1 MSSRRFALLAAI
13 LATLS
18 LTLFVAPGLAIRKA
32 IVVQLFGPKMV
43 RAQVL
48 EKSGAQMNLDRGVIT
63 QVNGT
68 QLTLREF
75 DGRIQSIPLSTSTQV
90 IHFGHQLP
98 LSWLA
103 ARWRVL
109 VTWPTTGAAEYVD
122 VEKIPRTR
130 GKSGL
135 PLRKAIVLQLLGSKM
150 VRAQTLEKSGL
161 QMNLDRGVVTQVS
174 DTQLT
179 LKEADGR
186 IQPIPVDTTTKVIRL
201 GHQLSLASL
210 TLRSRVLVTWPVTG
224 PALSVDVEKIAKG
237 HGNGASA
244 G

>member
-18 LTLFVAPGLAIRKA
+18 LTWFVAPGLAIRKA
-32 IVVQLFGPKMV
+32 IVVQFFGPRMV

-48 EKSGAQMNLDRGVIT
+48 EKTGVQMNLDRGVIT
-63 QVNGT
+63 QVNST
-68 QLTLREF
+68 QLSLKEF
-75 DGRIQSIPLSTSTQV
+75 DGRIQSIPLSTSTRV
-90 IHFGHQLP
+90 IHFGRQLP
-98 LSWLA
+98 LSSLA
-103 ARWRVL
+103 AKWRVL
-109 VTWPTTGAAEYVD
+109 VTWPATGAAEYVD
-122 VEKIPRTR
+122 VEKIPHSR

-135 PLRKAIVLQLLGSKM
+135 PRRAIVAQLLGPKM

-161 QMNLDRGVVTQVS
+161 EMNLDRGAITQVS

-186 IQPIPVDTTTKVIRL
+186 IQPIPIDSTTRVIRL
-201 GHQLSLASL
+201 GHQLSLTSL
-210 TLRSRVLVTWPVTG
+210 AVKWRVLVTWPATG
-224 PALSVDVEKIAKG
+224 SALSVDVEKIPRGQGKG
-237 HGNGASA
+237 A

>member
-1 MSSRRFALLAAI
+1 MFSRRFALLAAI

-32 IVVQLFGPKMV
+32 IVAQLFGPRMV

-48 EKSGAQMNLDRGVIT
+48 EKSGVQMNLDRGVIT

-75 DGRIQSIPLSTSTQV
+75 DGRIQSIPLSASTRV
-90 IHFGHQLP
+90 IHLGHQLS
-98 LSWLA
+98 LSSLA
-103 ARWRVL
+103 PRWRVL
-109 VTWPTTGAAEYVD
+109 VTWPATGAAQSVD

-130 GKSGL
+130 GKSAGF
-135 PLRKAIVLQLLGSKM
+135 LRKAIVIQLLGPKM
-150 VRAQTLEKSGL
+150 VRAQVLEKSGL
-161 QMNLDRGVVTQVS
+161 QMNLDRGVLTQVS

-179 LKEADGR
+179 LREADGR
-186 IQPIPVDTTTKVIRL
+186 VQPIPVDNTTKVIRL
-201 GHQLSLASL
+201 GHQFSLASL
-210 TLRSRVLVTWPVTG
+210 TLNSRVLVTWPATG

-237 HGNGASA
+237 HGMGASA